1 LLCLIKISKKK
12 LKKKNFYRVGSVVSV
27 YIMCVLY
34 LKLIKSTQN
43 KSKLYLYNNSNILQH
58 VKNISQ
64 NTKNGIKHNINI
76 NITQKIHNPKAFIT
90 NGSHTSS
97 FSVGSAVKFF
107 KRALYNKAIR
117 RSHKGVLIFINTIK
131 AVLKSNCTTLIPSK
145 NILLNIQGFDYNL
158 IYLKKHIEDLF
169 KNINI

>member
-76 NITQKIHNPKAFIT
+76 NITQK
-90 NGSHTSS
+90 
-97 FSVGSAVKFF
+97 
-107 KRALYNKAIR
+107 
-117 RSHKGVLIFINTIK
+117 NT
-131 AVLKSNCTTLIPSK
+131 
-145 NILLNIQGFDYNL
+145 
-158 IYLKKHIEDLF
+158 
-169 KNINI
+169 